1 MTQLTAQLLLVGVSH
16 QTASMEEREK
26 LVLTQDRFNDFY
38 RGLKALPCIQE
49 SLVLN
54 TCNRFEIYSVT
65 QAETSSETIEQIS
78 KYICSFQNF
87 DNTHFDKLKSVKNN
101 KNVLEHIFSVASG
114 IESQMVGE
122 TEILGQA
129 KEAYAFARKQE
140 SLGPVLNRLFQKTF
154 QSAKWIRS
162 HTSIGSGQI
171 NVANVAVDLAKK
183 IFGRLETSRV
193 LVIGTGDIG
202 EKTLKALRSRG
213 ISNITIVSRKME
225 RASEIAQ
232 NMGIKALTIDQL
244 DTSLHEH
251 DIVLTSTASSTP
263 ILTKKT
269 ISSALRRRSNRPFF
283 LIDLAIPRDIEE
295 SAAELDNV
303 YLYNLDDLA
312 QIADEN
318 LRLRK
323 METTHGKELLTERAE
338 KTWTH
343 FTARFSHLSK
353 D

>member
-1 MTQLTAQLLLVGVSH
+1 MTPQTAQLSLVGVSH

-26 LVLTQDRFNDFY
+26 LVLAKDRFEDFY
-38 RGLKALPCIQE
+38 HGLKNLPCIQE
-49 SLVLN
+49 SLVLS
-54 TCNRFEIYSVT
+54 TCNRLEIYSVT
-65 QAETSSETIEQIS
+65 KAETSSDTIEEIS
-78 KYICSFQNF
+78 EYICSFQGF
-87 DNTHFDKLKSVKNN
+87 DNTHFQKLKTVKSN

-114 IESQMVGE
+114 IESQIVGE

-129 KEAYAFARKQE
+129 KEAYAFARKQD

-162 HTSIGSGQI
+162 HTSIGSGQV
-171 NVANVAVDLAKK
+171 NVSNVAVDLAKK
-183 IFGRLETSRV
+183 VFGRLETSRI
-193 LVIGTGDIG
+193 LVIGTGEIG

-213 ISNITIVSRKME
+213 ASNITIVSRKLE
-225 RASEIAQ
+225 RASEIAE
-232 NMGIKALTIDQL
+232 NMGIEALTIEQL
-244 DTSLHEH
+244 GTSLPEH
-251 DIVLTSTASSTP
+251 DIVLTSTASPTP
-263 ILTKKT
+263 VLTKT
-269 ISSALRRRSNRPFF
+269 ALSSALKMRSNRPFF

-323 METTHGKELLTERAE
+323 VETTHGRRLLTERAE
-338 KTWTH
+338 KTWDH
-343 FTARFSHLSK
+343 FKARFSHLSQ